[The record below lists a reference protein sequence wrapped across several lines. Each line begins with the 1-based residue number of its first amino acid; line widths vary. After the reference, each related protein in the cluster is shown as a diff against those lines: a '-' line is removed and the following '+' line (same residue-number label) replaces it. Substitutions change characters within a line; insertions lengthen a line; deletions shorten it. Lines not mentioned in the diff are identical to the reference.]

1 MNIIYMVGCICELF
15 YLATRTWNIC
25 VSVGVNDVERDRL
38 GSNGLV
44 MTRWLLGGV
53 PRHPLHIAFAK
64 YGHYSHA
71 GVHLRIILGMRTW
84 DICVSVGVNDVGR
97 DRLGSNGLVMTRW
110 LLGGVP
116 RHPLGV
122 AAAGC

>member
-1 MNIIYMVGCICELF
+1 MLGCICELF

-38 GSNGLV
+38 GSSGLV
-44 MTRWLLGGV
+44 TTRWLLGGV

-97 DRLGSNGLVMTRW
+97 DRLGSNGLVATRW